1 MSVGQH
7 NLSATTVDPDE
18 VPQSRAARWAIGL
31 AGLVA
36 VVFLG
41 LTVATFT
48 GSAVAD
54 DGAGMHFALA
64 VALVTAFALAMVA
77 FTQAVAAKVQHQQS
91 ALLWLPLLALPA
103 LIVYVVFSSRF

>member
-1 MSVGQH
+1 M
-7 NLSATTVDPDE
+7 
-18 VPQSRAARWAIGL
+18 

-41 LTVATFT
+41 LSMATFT
-48 GSAVAD
+48 GSPVAD

-64 VALVTAFALAMVA
+64 LALVAAFALAMIA
-77 FTQAVAAKVQHQQS
+77 FTQAVAAKVQHQRS
-91 ALLWLPLLALPA
+91 ALLWLPLLAFPA